1 MLDRMPPGRP
11 RAPPFAQPSR
21 ARCAR
26 FASELAIANAVS
38 SSRRRQGDPMTRL
51 IALACVSV
59 LSGASALAQDP
70 EIPFDEFYL
79 DNGLRVIV
87 HEDRKAPIV
96 AVTVWY
102 HVGSKNEVPGKTG
115 FAHLFEH
122 LMFNGSENHND
133 EYFRPF
139 QEVGATSMNG
149 TTDIDRTNYFETVP
163 SSALDLAL
171 WMESDRMG
179 HLLGAIDQDKLD
191 EQRGVVQNEKRQ
203 GDNEPYGK
211 VFEQIVKNLFPPGH
225 PYSWETI
232 GSMEDLNAASLDDVK
247 RWFQTYYGP
256 NNATLVLAGDIDV
269 ATARRKVAHYF
280 GDIPPGPPLTHLE
293 RWIPRD
299 VPATRIVMQDRVPE
313 ARIYKVW
320 RGPEWRSDDT
330 TLMELVDA
338 VLTSGKTS
346 RLYQRLVYDDQ
357 IATDAGA
364 FAMTGEIA
372 GAYIVYATV
381 AQEGDLAAAERSLD
395 EELARF
401 LRDGPTRAE
410 LERVRTEIKGSFI
423 RGIEQVGGFR
433 GKSNILAENAVF
445 GGRPDFYKHSL
456 DVLNRATPEQLRA
469 VARRWLEGDAL
480 AVEVRPFSETLVAAG
495 GGADRS
501 KLPLPQTFPEAPF
514 PPLAR
519 ATLSNGL
526 RLIVAE
532 RHAVPVVQ
540 FSLQLDSGF
549 AADQFATPGTAN
561 MAMEMLDEGTATM
574 DALEIND
581 ALAGL
586 GAELSTGANLD
597 YSVVSLS
604 ALSEHLDA
612 SLAVYA
618 DVILNPAF
626 PAEELDRN
634 KRLQLAAIQQE
645 KNTPTPMALRVLPR
659 LLYGEGNAYSLAMTG
674 SGTEESVAALAR
686 DDLARFHA
694 TWFKPNNATL
704 IVVGDT
710 TLQEIRPK
718 LEALFER
725 WRPGD
730 VPKKTLPDAALPP
743 AARVFLIDRPGSE
756 QTTIIAGQLVPPKNP
771 EDDIAIDAMNDI
783 LGGAFTS
790 RLNMNLREDK
800 AWSYGAD
807 TVIVDT
813 QAQRPFLA
821 IAPVQTDKTAEAM
834 IEIKKELGDFATSRG
849 PTSQEVVT
857 SKNGSTLTLP
867 GRWETSRAVARDIA
881 ALVRFHLPDDYWNQY
896 AELVASLDVD
906 EVDAAAKQ
914 LLAPERLTWVVVG
927 DRAAIEQ
934 KVRALGFGAFS
945 IVDVDGE
952 VAGAP

>member
-1 MLDRMPPGRP
+1 
-11 RAPPFAQPSR
+11 
-21 ARCAR
+21 
-26 FASELAIANAVS
+26 
-38 SSRRRQGDPMTRL
+38 MTRL
-51 IALACVSV
+51 IASACLALLAVH
-59 LSGASALAQDP
+59 SARADDP

-79 DNGLRVIV
+79 GNGLRVIV
-87 HEDRKAPIV
+87 HEDHKAPIV
-96 AVTVWY
+96 AVTIWY

-179 HLLGAIDQDKLD
+179 HLLGAIDQAKLD

-211 VFEQIVKNLFPPGH
+211 VFEQIVKNLFPASH

-269 ATARRKVAHYF
+269 ETARQKVTHYF

-293 RWIPRD
+293 RWIPTD
-299 VPATRIVMQDRVPE
+299 VPATRVIMQDRVPE

-330 TLMELVDA
+330 TLIELVDA

-364 FAMTGEIA
+364 FAITGEIA

-381 AQEGDLAAAERSLD
+381 PPDGDLAAVERALD

-410 LERVRTEIKGSFI
+410 VERVRTEIKGSFI

-456 DVLNRATPEQLRA
+456 DVMNRATPEQLRA
-469 VARRWLEGDAL
+469 AARRWLEGNSVT
-480 AVEVRPFSETLVAAG
+480 VEVRPFSENLAAVG

-501 KLPLPQTFPEAPF
+501 KLPMPKTFPEAPF
-514 PPLAR
+514 PELAR
-519 ATLSNGL
+519 ATLPNGL
-526 RLIVAE
+526 NLIVAE
-532 RHAVPVVQ
+532 RHSVPVVQ

-581 ALAGL
+581 ALASL
-586 GAELSTGANLD
+586 GAELGTGANLD
-597 YSVVSLS
+597 YSVVSMS
-604 ALSEHLDA
+604 ALKERLDA
-612 SLAVYA
+612 SLAIYA

-626 PAEELDRN
+626 PPQELERN

-645 KNTPTPMALRVLPR
+645 KNTPTSMALRTLPR

-674 SGTEESVAALAR
+674 SGTEESVAALTR
-686 DDLARFHA
+686 DDLAKFHS

-710 TLQEIRPK
+710 TLGEIRPK

-725 WRPGD
+725 WRAGD
-730 VPKKTLPDAALPP
+730 VPSKTLPDAPLPS

-771 EDDIAIDAMNDI
+771 LNDIAIDAMNDI

-807 TVIVDT
+807 TAIVDT

-821 IAPVQTDKTAEAM
+821 IAPVQTDKTAESM
-834 IEIKKELGDFATSRG
+834 VEMKKELTEFASTRG
-849 PTSQEVVT
+849 PTPQEVAT
-857 SKNGSTLTLP
+857 SKNSSTLTLP

-881 ALVRFHLPDDYWNQY
+881 ALVRFHLPDDYWSDY
-896 AELVASLDVD
+896 AELVAKLGVD
-906 EVDAAAKQ
+906 EVDAAAKK
-914 LLAPERLTWVVVG
+914 LIAPNRLTWVVVG
-927 DRAAIEQ
+927 DRAAIEN
-934 KVRALGFGAFS
+934 KVRALGFGALT
-945 IVDVDGE
+945 IIDADGRPS
-952 VAGAP
+952 GGP